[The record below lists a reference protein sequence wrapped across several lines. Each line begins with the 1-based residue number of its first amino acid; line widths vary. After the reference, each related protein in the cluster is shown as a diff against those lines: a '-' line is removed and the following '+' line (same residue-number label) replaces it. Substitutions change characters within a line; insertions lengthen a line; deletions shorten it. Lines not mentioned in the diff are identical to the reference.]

1 MRRRVPLLVLL
12 YVTLDFANPL
22 MPGAVRFEAGAVE
35 SVQADRVARAP
46 VAVMPALAALRTED
60 RLPPGAV
67 LRPPSPAPVISRPA
81 RRDIRRV
88 ASPRYDRSPTP
99 AEDH

>member
-35 SVQADRVARAP
+35 SVQADRVARSA
-46 VAVMPALAALRTED
+46 ATVMPAPAALRTED
-60 RLPPGAV
+60 LLPPDEALGVPVPAPAIP
-67 LRPPSPAPVISRPA
+67 RPVRRDVRRVGSPRSDPSP
-81 RRDIRRV
+81 
-88 ASPRYDRSPTP
+88 SPI
-99 AEDH
+99 EDH